1 MMKNQR
7 ALPVTRLLEVLL
19 VTVLVV
25 CALAAGFDFYYDL
38 NDDTTIKDIL
48 SGAYTGTPSGYSVQM
63 LYPLGALIALCYRAI
78 PGVAWYG
85 LFLCLCQFGV
95 FALVGFRLTRIFQT
109 KKGQLLALL
118 LEAVLFTGLLFREL
132 VMVQYSITSGLCMA
146 GAIFLYTTGDSKES
160 MAASV
165 KENLVPILLVV
176 LSFMIRTELCMMLM
190 PFLLLAG
197 FARLILDPTSG
208 KIKRA
213 DMVRRNLCIVL
224 FAVLGMLM
232 VYGVDLLATHLSP
245 VSHNWQRFEHF
256 FDARTKLYD
265 FYNLPA
271 YEENQDFY
279 QKIGLSEESYILLQ
293 NYNFALD
300 DSIDEH
306 LLEEIVNDIEN
317 GAGTTNTISN
327 YFNIIYTKNSLK
339 EGIWL
344 YKQRLF
350 TLQDGIWGIFL
361 IYLYVT
367 LILLLCRFEEEKKW
381 LQIAKVVLL
390 FAIRSCLWL
399 YILMVDRVL
408 DRITIPLLLAESVL
422 LMSWILQQ
430 LRSYHVKYTYFYTI
444 LLLCALC
451 SLCYNGKRTFTEY
464 QKREEI
470 NPRWEAF
477 LDYCK
482 YFPEDYFIM
491 DVYSSTSYAGIP
503 YAEKMFR
510 NVDNSLKNYDLCGG
524 WLVKSPLYKE
534 KLEQFGISDI
544 ENALRKKTT
553 GRHQVYFVAACDK
566 DLSWLDAYYAH
577 KGQKIQ
583 IACADKIWYRNE
595 AIFYVYSIETVEEY
609 QN

>member
-48 SGAYTGTPSGYSVQM
+48 SGAYTGTPSGYSIQM

-95 FALVGFRLTRIFQT
+95 FALVGFRLTRMFQT
-109 KKGQLLALL
+109 KKEQWLALV

-132 VMVQYSITSGLCMA
+132 VMVQYSVTSGICMA
-146 GAIFLYTTGDSKES
+146 GAIFLYATGDTKES

-165 KENLVPILLVV
+165 KENLIPVLLVV
-176 LSFMIRTELCMMLM
+176 LSFMIRTELCLMLM

-197 FARLILDPTSG
+197 FIRLLSDPAKG
-208 KIKRA
+208 KLTRTDI
-213 DMVRRNLCIVL
+213 VRRNLFIAL
-224 FAVLGMLM
+224 FAVLGMLA
-232 VYGVDLLATHLSP
+232 VYGLDLLATHLSP
-245 VSHNWQRFEHF
+245 VSQNWQRFEHF

-265 FYNLPA
+265 FYQLPA
-271 YEENQDFY
+271 YEENESFY
-279 QKIGLSEESYILLQ
+279 QEIGLSEESYALLQ

-300 DSIDEH
+300 ESIDEH
-306 LLEEIVNDIEN
+306 LLEEIVSYVEN
-317 GAGTTNTISN
+317 GAGTTNNMTN
-327 YFNIIYTKNSLK
+327 HFNLMYTKNSLK

-350 TLQDGIWGIFL
+350 TLKDGVWG
-361 IYLYVT
+361 
-367 LILLLCRFEEEKKW
+367 ILLLYLYATLLLFICRFEDKQKL
-381 LQIAKVVLL
+381 LQTGKVILL
-390 FAIRSCLWL
+390 FLIRSCLWL
-399 YILMVDRVL
+399 YLLMVDRML
-408 DRITIPLLLAESVL
+408 DRITVPLLFGESVL
-422 LMSWILQQ
+422 LISWILEFI
-430 LRSYHVKYTYFYTI
+430 RKYRVKGAYFYSI
-444 LLLCALC
+444 LFLCGIC

-477 LDYCK
+477 MDYCH
-482 YFPEDYFIM
+482 YFPEDYFVM

-503 YAEKMFR
+503 YSEKMFR

-524 WLVKSPLYKE
+524 WLVKSPLYRE
-534 KLEQFGISDI
+534 KLEQFSVSAI
-544 ENALRKKTT
+544 EDALQKSAK
-553 GRHQVYFVAACDK
+553 GKHQVYFVAACDK
-566 DLSWLDAYYAH
+566 DLNWLDAYYAH

-583 IACADKIWYRNE
+583 IMCADKIWYRNE
-595 AIFYVYSIETVEEY
+595 AIFYVYSIEKAEG
-609 QN
+609 